1 VARGE
6 AVKAAGNCALP
17 TEGLNACPPSALS
30 CFTCEHYRTNAAP
43 EPVQLGLEL
52 RTERAAHVRAR
63 IFDALA
69 APGVGAR
76 GLTFEEVAHR
86 ADLNPNTVRGRLS
99 ELEREGVVRRRKD
112 KRRTSNGGR
121 AALYVVAPERPAAV
135 VKVKG
140 MDVRFSLASL
150 EVEGSPEVVGEALGL
165 VGAVLGK
172 VLP

>member
-1 VARGE
+1 MKTTGT
-6 AVKAAGNCALP
+6 CSLP
-17 TEGLNACPPSALS
+17 ANGLNACPPSALS
-30 CFTCEHYRTNAAP
+30 CFTCPNWRTNAAP

-99 ELEREGVVRRRKD
+99 ELERDGVVLRRKD
-112 KRRTSNGGR
+112 RRRTSNGGR
-121 AALYVVAPERPAAV
+121 AALYVVAPPRPAAV
-135 VKVKG
+135 VKVEAEG
-140 MDVRFSLASL
+140 VRFSLASL
-150 EVEGSPEVVGEALGL
+150 EVEGSPEVVGEALEF
-165 VGAVLGK
+165 VGAMLGK

>member
-1 VARGE
+1 MKTTGT
-6 AVKAAGNCALP
+6 CSLP
-17 TEGLNACPPSALS
+17 ANGLNACPPSALS
-30 CFTCEHYRTNAAP
+30 CFTCPNWRTNAAP

-121 AALYVVAPERPAAV
+121 AALYVIAPARNEQ
-135 VKVKG
+135 
-140 MDVRFSLASL
+140 
-150 EVEGSPEVVGEALGL
+150 EAGGGL
-165 VGAVLGK
+165 VGAALDLADALTGGAIGDALADAGATLRK